1 MRVVIAMMKH
11 ETNTFSPVPTPLG
24 RFAKGAPVPPR
35 GEAARRA
42 FEGTGSAM
50 AAFIDIAKR
59 ECWDILTPIAASA
72 PPSAPV
78 EDAAYQVISDAI
90 CEAVAA
96 GCDAVMLDLHGA
108 MVTESLEDG
117 EGALLARI
125 RRIKPGVP
133 IAVALDM
140 HTNMHPRR
148 RDGRCRIHRTDGRVV
163 SNLHSLDSIGTCRP

>member
-24 RFAKGAPVPPR
+24 RFAKGMPEPPR

-59 ECWDILTPIAASA
+59 EGWEIVTPIAASA

-78 EDAAYQVISDAI
+78 EDAA
-90 CEAVAA
+90 
-96 GCDAVMLDLHGA
+96 
-108 MVTESLEDG
+108 
-117 EGALLARI
+117 
-125 RRIKPGVP
+125 
-133 IAVALDM
+133 
-140 HTNMHPRR
+140 
-148 RDGRCRIHRTDGRVV
+148 
-163 SNLHSLDSIGTCRP
+163 